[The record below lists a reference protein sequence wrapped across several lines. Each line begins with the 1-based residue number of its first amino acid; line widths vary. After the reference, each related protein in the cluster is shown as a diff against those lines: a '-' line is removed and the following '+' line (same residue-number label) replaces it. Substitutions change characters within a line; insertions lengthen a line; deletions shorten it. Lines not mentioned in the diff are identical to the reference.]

1 MCRYLKPD
9 KGKKSKH
16 KTKVARRT
24 LNPEFNEDFVY
35 EIKQPELAKKT
46 LEITVWDHDVG
57 KSNDYIGRYL
67 WTYNE
72 GYRKF
77 LGVYFILFFYFCYFV
92 GPLIASV
99 LDFV

>member
-1 MCRYLKPD
+1 MKPD

-57 KSNDYIGRYL
+57 KSNDYIGKYL
-67 WTYNE
+67 
-72 GYRKF
+72 
-77 LGVYFILFFYFCYFV
+77 
-92 GPLIASV
+92 
-99 LDFV
+99 D